1 MVDVSAPPEPVEIK
15 QISRDDVRDALR
27 AGLADFQKT
36 PMLSLFFGLVFSL
49 VGVVLALLLVRGGAS
64 YWVFPLAAG
73 FPLIGPFA
81 AVGLYE
87 ISRRIEAG
95 EEVSLGPV
103 LMAGFR
109 SPHGQLPL
117 FMVLAVIFFLAWI
130 VLARV
135 IFAVSFG
142 TASMTNV
149 MTSIEVFFTPQGL
162 IMLAVGS
169 LAGAA
174 LAALL
179 FAISVVGVPL
189 LVDRDID
196 IVTAI
201 ITSVRATI
209 DNQSALAG
217 WAVTVAV
224 ATIVAMLPLFLGM
237 VLVFPVL
244 GHASW
249 HLYRAM
255 IPKDA
260 P

>member
-1 MVDVSAPPEPVEIK
+1 
-15 QISRDDVRDALR
+15 
-27 AGLADFQKT
+27 
-36 PMLSLFFGLVFSL
+36 
-49 VGVVLALLLVRGGAS
+49 
-64 YWVFPLAAG
+64 
-73 FPLIGPFA
+73 
-81 AVGLYE
+81 
-87 ISRRIEAG
+87 
-95 EEVSLGPV
+95 
-103 LMAGFR
+103 
-109 SPHGQLPL
+109 
-117 FMVLAVIFFLAWI
+117 
-130 VLARV
+130 
-135 IFAVSFG
+135 
-142 TASMTNV
+142 
-149 MTSIEVFFTPQGL
+149 
-162 IMLAVGS
+162 
-169 LAGAA
+169 
-174 LAALL
+174 
-179 FAISVVGVPL
+179 VPL

>member
-1 MVDVSAPPEPVEIK
+1 
-15 QISRDDVRDALR
+15 
-27 AGLADFQKT
+27 
-36 PMLSLFFGLVFSL
+36 
-49 VGVVLALLLVRGGAS
+49 
-64 YWVFPLAAG
+64 
-73 FPLIGPFA
+73 
-81 AVGLYE
+81 
-87 ISRRIEAG
+87 EAG

-149 MTSIEVFFTPQGL
+149 MTSIEVFFTSQGM